1 MPMSAERPGFSS
13 RISVFT
19 VVVTTFVGATTD
31 VNNGKMAG
39 SFTILGCAMVDIF
52 VEVVQMGTVLEECM
66 ATGAKGIKMLLDTGA
81 AAARFGGGAFCS
93 T

>member
-1 MPMSAERPGFSS
+1 MSAEGAGFSS
-13 RISVFT
+13 MIWVFT
-19 VVVTTFVGATTD
+19 VVVTTSVGATTD
-31 VNNGKMAG
+31 VNSGRMAE

-81 AAARFGGGAFCS
+81 ARFGGGAFCS